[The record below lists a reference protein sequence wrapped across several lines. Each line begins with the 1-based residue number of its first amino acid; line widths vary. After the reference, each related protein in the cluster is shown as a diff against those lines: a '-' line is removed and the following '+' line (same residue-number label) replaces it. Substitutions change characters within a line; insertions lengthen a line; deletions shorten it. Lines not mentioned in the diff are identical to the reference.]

1 MFEEIV
7 GLINSEVPN
16 AKAVYNK
23 AEVGDSS
30 ISVESKLILE
40 VCQALKNSKKFEFN
54 VLQAVSPVDY
64 LPQAAVEGK
73 PAAEGQEAVPGQP
86 AQDGYI
92 EVCYILASFTKNL
105 ELILKTK
112 LPRGSVDNLPKINSV
127 CSLWSA
133 ANFQEREAFD
143 MMGIDFI
150 GHPDLRRIL
159 TSQNWEG
166 HPLRKDY
173 VVQEVFNGMVVNPP
187 EKMNI
192 PEQQFGVRNNAN
204 SMSNKN
210 PMGM

>member
-7 GLINSEVPN
+7 GLINNEVPN
-16 AKAVYNK
+16 AKAVFNK

-30 ISVESKLILE
+30 ISVESKSILE

-73 PAAEGQEAVPGQP
+73 PAAEGQVAVPGQP

-127 CSLWSA
+127 CRVWSA

>member
-7 GLINSEVPN
+7 ELINNEVPN
-16 AKAVYNK
+16 AKPVLNK

-64 LPQAAVEGK
+64 LPQAAVEG
-73 PAAEGQEAVPGQP
+73 QP

-112 LPRGSVDNLPKINSV
+112 LARGSVDNLPKINSV
-127 CSLWSA
+127 CSVWSA

>member
-1 MFEEIV
+1 MFDEIV
-7 GLINSEVPN
+7 GFINKEVPKAN
-16 AKAVYNK
+16 AVYNK
-23 AEVGDSS
+23 AEIGDSS
-30 ISVESKLILE
+30 ISVESKFILE
-40 VCQALKNSKKFEFN
+40 VCAALKNSEKFEFN

-64 LPQAAVEGK
+64 LPQAGIEGK
-73 PAAEGQEAVPGQP
+73 PASEGQP
-86 AQDGYI
+86 AVPAQPGHDGYI

-112 LPRGSVDNLPKINSV
+112 LSRGSVDNLPKINSV
-127 CSLWSA
+127 CSVWSA

-187 EKMNI
+187 EKMNF